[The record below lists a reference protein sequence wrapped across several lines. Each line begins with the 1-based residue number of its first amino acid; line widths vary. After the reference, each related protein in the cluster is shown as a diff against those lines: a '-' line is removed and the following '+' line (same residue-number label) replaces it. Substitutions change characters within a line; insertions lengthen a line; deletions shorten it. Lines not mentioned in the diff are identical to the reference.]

1 MRARTAAVGATA
13 LAALLALPASA
24 APAPPLAAAPLRGA
38 TQAAVEDKDLQVF
51 LSSALVKLGE
61 PVQIS
66 IRVQGD
72 VRVRFAE
79 PPAVEG
85 LEFGRITSGA
95 SSRQISYDSRGRA
108 EIEVTQTY
116 VLGLRYAGPGRY
128 EIPPLRV
135 EIDGKIR
142 TAPAAPM
149 VLEVVEDIAAS
160 QLLVFECEPLPTR
173 IYEGEPYTVDLR
185 FGWDERRALD
195 DAELQ
200 LPWWE
205 RQDGVVELESTASQ
219 RGSYEIAIR
228 PGRRVASIEEVDPV
242 ERDGR
247 RFRTYRLRRRYVATR
262 EGNVEF
268 GRSVFKFTEVVGRS
282 ASVFSRGK
290 RRAFYAAL
298 EPFSI
303 EVLPVP
309 EEGRPLEWTGAVG
322 RFEVS
327 RDAAR
332 RDVDLGD
339 AIPFQVRWTG
349 DGNLEFFDPP
359 DLARLA
365 AFDRFRVL
373 GVTDEK
379 NAGERLVT
387 YDLVPLDAN
396 VEEIPPVPLS
406 VFDTREGRYT
416 FLESEPLRIRVS
428 TLDGAA
434 EDPFGEVED
443 AAATAPIVL
452 RDIAARPVAG
462 ARSGGSGG
470 GPGAPLALLA
480 LLAILVGWLVL
491 RRWVRRRGDPA
502 SASARR
508 RRGAAGRCAA
518 ELRRAAEPAAVAL
531 ALERFLAARTGEVEQ
546 AWIGR
551 ARLADGPVAHTA
563 PELETQYTTL
573 RRDLDRAVFSVD
585 AGDPA
590 TESARARESVMEF
603 VRACVRAGV

>member
-1 MRARTAAVGATA
+1 MSVAPSAPAAPFSATASPTAPAAARQRGART
-13 LAALLALPASA
+13 
-24 APAPPLAAAPLRGA
+24 
-38 TQAAVEDKDLQVF
+38 DDDLQVF

-61 PVQIS
+61 PVQIF

-72 VRVRFAE
+72 VKVRFAE
-79 PPAVEG
+79 PPAVNG
-85 LEFGRITSGA
+85 LEFGRITSGGT
-95 SSRQISYDSRGRA
+95 SSQVAYDSRGRA
-108 EIEVTQTY
+108 QISVTQAY
-116 VLGLRYAGPGRY
+116 GLDVRYDGAGRY

-142 TAPAAPM
+142 SAPSAPM
-149 VLEVVEDIAAS
+149 LLEVVEDIEAS
-160 QLLVFECEPLPTR
+160 QLLLFECEPLPTR

-185 FGWDERRALD
+185 FGWDERRGLD

-228 PGRRVASIEEVDPV
+228 PGRRVASIEEVDAV
-242 ERDGR
+242 KRDGR
-247 RFRTYRLRRRYVATR
+247 RFRTYRLRRRFVATR
-262 EGNVEF
+262 EGTVEF

-282 ASVFSRGK
+282 SSVFSRGK
-290 RRAFYAAL
+290 RRSFYAAL

-309 EEGRPLEWTGAVG
+309 ENGRPLEWTGAVG

-327 RDAAR
+327 RDATR

-339 AIPFQVRWTG
+339 AIEFQVRWTG

-359 DLARLA
+359 DLSRVD

-379 NAGERLVT
+379 NAGERVVT
-387 YDLVPLDAN
+387 YDLVPLDAR

-406 VFDTREGRYT
+406 VFDTAEGRYR

-428 TLDGAA
+428 ALAGA
-434 EDPFGEVED
+434 EDDPFGEVEE
-443 AAATAPIVL
+443 TPESAPIVL
-452 RDIAARPVAG
+452 RDIAARPVTGGGRG
-462 ARSGGSGG
+462 A
-470 GPGAPLALLA
+470 GPGAPTAVLALLVV
-480 LLAILVGWLVL
+480 LVGWAVL
-491 RRWVRRRGDPA
+491 RTSVRRRGDPA

-518 ELRRAAEPAAVAL
+518 ELRRATGPAAVAL
-531 ALERFLAARTGEVEQ
+531 ALERFLAARTGEIEQ

-551 ARLADGPVAHTA
+551 SRLSDGPVPDASEA
-563 PELETQYTTL
+563 LEDRYAAL
-573 RRDLDRAVFSVD
+573 RRDLDRAVFSAD
-585 AGDPA
+585 AGETVD
-590 TESARARESVMEF
+590 TARVIEF
-603 VRACVRAGV
+603 ARACVREGV